1 MSFEKSADT
10 LNLSSSSSSKSA
22 WSYSG
27 SAPAYSYGGNIYNSS
42 SYLAN
47 PSRSV
52 LKTLFLTSS
61 YKKRRSLFYKFSLK
75 NKPMILVY

>member
-22 WSYSG
+22 WSYGG

-52 LKTLFLTSS
+52 LKT
-61 YKKRRSLFYKFSLK
+61 SL
-75 NKPMILVY
+75 